1 MTLNGRRRMLL
12 ALVLVAFLLVGIG
25 VALWWLISGRY
36 HESTDDAYIGGN
48 LVQITQLVRW

>member
-36 HESTDDAYIGGN
+36 HESTDDAYIASKPLLIGAA
-48 LVQITQLVRW
+48 